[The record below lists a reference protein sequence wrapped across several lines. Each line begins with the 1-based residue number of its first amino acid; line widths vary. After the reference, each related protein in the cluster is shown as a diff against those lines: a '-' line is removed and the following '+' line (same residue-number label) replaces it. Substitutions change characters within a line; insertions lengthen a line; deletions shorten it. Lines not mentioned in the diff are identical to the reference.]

1 MDSLMARL
9 LEEVRG
15 RESTSVKKVKEDKGV
30 KEMDISI
37 EEERKVGENSEIEKT
52 QLGDDNVSSE
62 EAKTAERGLL
72 VHGLKGRKPKLSEEK
87 REEILTEDTIR

>member
-1 MDSLMARL
+1 MARL

-87 REEILTEDTIR
+87 REEILTEETIR

>member
-9 LEEVRG
+9 LDEARG
-15 RESTSVKKVKEDKGV
+15 RERASVKKVKEDKRV

-37 EEERKVGENSEIEKT
+37 EEEREVGENSEIEKT
-52 QLGDDNVSSE
+52 QIGDDNVRSE
-62 EAKTAERGLL
+62 EAKTAEPALL

-87 REEILTEDTIR
+87 REEILTEETIR